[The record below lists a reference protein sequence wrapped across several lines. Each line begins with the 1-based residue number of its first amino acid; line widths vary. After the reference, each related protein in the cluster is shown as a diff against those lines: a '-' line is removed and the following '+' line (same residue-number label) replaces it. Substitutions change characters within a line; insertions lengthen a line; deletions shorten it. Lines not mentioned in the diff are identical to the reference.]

1 MTFFYRSYPE
11 KWVIHHFILPYLY
24 PNLSKCLYIPWT
36 SSVLTLATVPN
47 RQREETK
54 RQRSTGIDTV
64 KMGQANSEQALR
76 LLLRSLF
83 LLPRETLS
91 VSTTFQMLPNP
102 TPIQHQT
109 AKTYLNANRVEVTDA
124 EHKYRELSFFLISR
138 PIITTSV
145 SSDA

>member
-1 MTFFYRSYPE
+1 M
-11 KWVIHHFILPYLY
+11 
-24 PNLSKCLYIPWT
+24 
-36 SSVLTLATVPN
+36 LTLAIVPN

-54 RQRSTGIDTV
+54 RQRRNGIDTV

-91 VSTTFQMLPNP
+91 VSSTFQMLPNP

-124 EHKYRELSFFLISR
+124 EHKYREIIIFSHLKTYHYNLCKLGCLIGKAPSEEGVHH
-138 PIITTSV
+138 S
-145 SSDA
+145 